1 MKVRNGFV
9 TNSSSSSFVIAYR
22 SLPEIDE
29 ETLKK
34 YPFLKSYGKL
44 IDKILFTEDDFD
56 TNSGYVLSTKEEFD
70 EFIVERY
77 GWRDCNTIEKILEK
91 EDYSTEIYNE
101 TIKYLENGFKILCK
115 DVGYDNTYFTNMI
128 EDLAEDKE
136 NFVILEEG

>member
-1 MKVRNGFV
+1 MKIRTSFV

-77 GWRDCNTIEKILEK
+77 GWRDCNTIEKILEE

-115 DVGYDNTYFTNMI
+115 DVGYDNTYFINMI